1 MIFEEAK
8 RIGSPTVGEEVAQS
22 LATRTRVKTK
32 VKSSLSQVPVSSSI
46 RDSLGSPNFVPQSP
60 LGPSRR
66 SRSKQKTIGD
76 SVERERRARPLSFFS
91 HSCCSSLLL
100 LLQCFIFK
108 LISDYFPCSPSV
120 SRTLMC
126 MKYIQ
131 KSTHI
136 STYLSLLLCYF
147 VTDYIISLCCR

>member
-1 MIFEEAK
+1 MIFEETK
-8 RIGSPTVGEEVAQS
+8 RIGSPTAGEEEAQS

-91 HSCCSSLLL
+91 HLCCSSFLL

-120 SRTLMC
+120 SWTLMC

-136 STYLSLLLCYF
+136 STYLALLLCYF

>member
-1 MIFEEAK
+1 MIFEETK
-8 RIGSPTVGEEVAQS
+8 RIGSPTAGEEEAQS

-46 RDSLGSPNFVPQSP
+46 YDSLGSPNFVPQSP

-66 SRSKQKTIGD
+66 TCSKQKTTRD
-76 SVERERRARPLSFFS
+76 SVERERKARPISFFS
-91 HSCCSSLLL
+91 HLCCSSFLL

-108 LISDYFPCSPSV
+108 LISDYFPCNPSV

-131 KSTHI
+131 
-136 STYLSLLLCYF
+136 
-147 VTDYIISLCCR
+147 